1 MNLYRDYHTPQTL
14 DFDAQ
19 AIQNAIKNIL
29 STDKGS
35 LPGKPTFGSRLR
47 HVLFEQMDDITEE
60 LARRVIS
67 EAIYEWEDRIII
79 KKIDIIS
86 EQAYNRY
93 IINISYV
100 FKDSGLNNTASVSL
114 DMF

>member
-1 MNLYRDYHTPQTL
+1 MAIYKDYHTPEKL
-14 DFDAQ
+14 DQDVK

-29 STDKGS
+29 STDIGS

-47 HVLFEQMDDITEE
+47 YVLFEQMDDITEE
-60 LARRVIS
+60 LAKRIIK
-67 EAIYEWEDRIII
+67 EAIYKWEDRIII
-79 KKIDIIS
+79 KSIDIIS

-93 IINISYV
+93 IININYI
-100 FKDSGLNNTASVSL
+100 FKDSSLNGTSSISI